1 MYPPRGTA
9 RRSGPGA
16 WLRICATVL
25 VLAWAIPQAGRAGTA
40 TVADVRADTAAMPAA
55 TPFPDG
61 KGTMTV
67 WPTSVAAAQTATL
80 TFTYTAAPSQILKGG
95 GIELVVPAGWTPPG
109 PGNTAVSCPSLISA
123 APQCGLTLSAM
134 TITVTNVVR
143 DVDLGM
149 TVTITYQGQAP
160 GTGGPSTFTAS
171 EQPFPNGPLSPLT
184 ESPAV
189 AVTCP
194 DGAGSMTVSP
204 STMTAS
210 STGTLAFTYLAGSCG
225 MEAGGMITLTV
236 PDGWTPPTTASGQG
250 GFTTS
255 AGAGPPTI
263 SSPMTITVPVG
274 TLGPDGAVSIDYD
287 RARVPRDPGE
297 YVFNAAEQSGT
308 SGILT
313 ALAASPAVRVTAPSV
328 LQGGAGQATVT
339 SPPPAVHRGSTGQMT
354 VRPGRVAA
362 SGRST
367 LTFSYTAPDA
377 GLSPSGAVTVQIP
390 AGWTVPSP
398 RPGQAG
404 YASSSRGRLSV
415 SGRLIIVA
423 GTAMHSGQ
431 KLTITYAHA
440 TAPSSAGV
448 STFVTSQRQDGTSGL
463 DTLTVSPA
471 VTVALIR
478 PAAPS
483 PVIPVLVIGLVLA
496 VLAAGGLAVRR
507 LRRGTHSA
515 ARPSIRA
522 VPHAGPPVTV
532 TVRDT
537 GTRPTLIVRL
547 ESRPADLVTTLK
559 ETQP

>member
-1 MYPPRGTA
+1 M
-9 RRSGPGA
+9 
-16 WLRICATVL
+16 VL

-40 TVADVRADTAAMPAA
+40 AVAEVRADTAAMPAA

-67 WPTSVAAAQTATL
+67 GPTSVAAAQTATL
-80 TFTYTAAPSQILKGG
+80 TFTYTAATSQILKGG
-95 GIELVVPAGWTPPG
+95 SIELVVPAGWTPPG

-123 APQCGLTLSAM
+123 APQCGLTISAM
-134 TITVTNVVR
+134 TITVTDVAR

-171 EQPFPNGPLSPLT
+171 EQSFPNGTLSPLT

-204 STMTAS
+204 STLTAS

-255 AGAGPPTI
+255 AGGGPPTI
-263 SSPMTITVPVG
+263 SSPLTITVPVG

-287 RARVPRDPGE
+287 LARAPRDPGE
-297 YVFNAAEQSGT
+297 YVFDAAEQSGT
-308 SGILT
+308 GGILT
-313 ALAASPAVRVTAPSV
+313 ALAASPAVRVTVPSGP
-328 LQGGAGQATVT
+328 QGGGLVTVT
-339 SPPPAVHRGSTGQMT
+339 SPPPSRPAVHRGSTGQMT

-377 GLSPSGAVTVQIP
+377 GLSPSGTVTVQIP
-390 AGWTVPSP
+390 AGWTAPSL

-463 DTLTVSPA
+463 DALTVSPA

-496 VLAAGGLAVRR
+496 AFAAGGLTIRR
-507 LRRGTHSA
+507 LRRGNHSA

>member
-1 MYPPRGTA
+1 M
-9 RRSGPGA
+9 
-16 WLRICATVL
+16 VL
-25 VLAWAIPQAGRAGTA
+25 VLAWAIPQAGSAATA
-40 TVADVRADTAAMPAA
+40 TVAEVRADTAAMPAVA
-55 TPFPDG
+55 PSPDG

-67 WPTSVAAAQTATL
+67 SPTPVAAAQTVTL
-80 TFTYTAAPSQILKGG
+80 TFTYTADTSQILEGG
-95 GIELVVPAGWTPPG
+95 SIELVVPAGWTPPG
-109 PGNTAVSCPSLISA
+109 PGNTSVSCPSTISR
-123 APQCGLTLSAM
+123 APQCGLTISAM
-134 TITVTNVVR
+134 TITVTNVTR

-149 TVTITYQGQAP
+149 TVIITYQGQAP

-171 EQPFPNGPLSPLT
+171 EQSFPNGTLSPLT

-204 STMTAS
+204 STLTAS

-236 PDGWTPPTTASGQG
+236 PSGWTPPTTASGQS

-255 AGAGPPTI
+255 AGGGPPVI

-274 TLGPDGAVSIDYD
+274 TLGPNGAVSIDYD
-287 RARVPRDPGE
+287 LARVPRDAGE

-308 SGILT
+308 GGILT

-328 LQGGAGQATVT
+328 PQGGAGRVTVT
-339 SPPPAVHRGSTGQMT
+339 SPPPPSRPAVHRRSTGQMT

-367 LTFSYTAPDA
+367 LTFSYTAAEA

-390 AGWTVPSP
+390 AGWTAPSL

-423 GTAMHSGQ
+423 GTALHGGQ

-440 TAPSSAGV
+440 SVPSSAGV
-448 STFVTSQRQDGTSGL
+448 STFVTSERQDGTSGL
-463 DTLTVSPA
+463 DALTVSPA
-471 VTVALIR
+471 VTVALMGAAR

-483 PVIPVLVIGLVLA
+483 PVIPALVIGLVLA
-496 VLAAGGLAVRR
+496 ALAAGGLTVRR

-515 ARPSIRA
+515 AGPSIRA

-532 TVRDT
+532 AVRDT

-547 ESRPADLVTTLK
+547 EPRPADLVTTLK

>member
-1 MYPPRGTA
+1 
-9 RRSGPGA
+9 
-16 WLRICATVL
+16 
-25 VLAWAIPQAGRAGTA
+25 
-40 TVADVRADTAAMPAA
+40 
-55 TPFPDG
+55 
-61 KGTMTV
+61 
-67 WPTSVAAAQTATL
+67 
-80 TFTYTAAPSQILKGG
+80 
-95 GIELVVPAGWTPPG
+95 
-109 PGNTAVSCPSLISA
+109 
-123 APQCGLTLSAM
+123 
-134 TITVTNVVR
+134 
-143 DVDLGM
+143 
-149 TVTITYQGQAP
+149 
-160 GTGGPSTFTAS
+160 
-171 EQPFPNGPLSPLT
+171 
-184 ESPAV
+184 
-189 AVTCP
+189 
-194 DGAGSMTVSP
+194 
-204 STMTAS
+204 
-210 STGTLAFTYLAGSCG
+210 
-225 MEAGGMITLTV
+225 
-236 PDGWTPPTTASGQG
+236 
-250 GFTTS
+250 
-255 AGAGPPTI
+255 
-263 SSPMTITVPVG
+263 MTITVPVG

-328 LQGGAGQATVT
+328 LQGGGGQATVT

-390 AGWTVPSP
+390 AGWTVPSL

-547 ESRPADLVTTLK
+547 ESLPADLVTTLK